1 MLKKYYDYDDVEYK
15 EIRNVENLFNQTTDE
30 DFYKPIRTISVFD
43 NKINYIEYESR
54 GDKDQKFY
62 QLKIILI
69 WSDHI

>member
-30 DFYKPIRTISVFD
+30 DFYKPIRTISFFD

-62 QLKIILI
+62 QLKNILI
-69 WSDHI
+69 

>member
-15 EIRNVENLFNQTTDE
+15 EIRIVENLFNRTNDE

-62 QLKIILI
+62 QLKNILI
-69 WSDHI
+69 

>member
-1 MLKKYYDYDDVEYK
+1 MLTKYYDYDDVEYK

-69 WSDHI
+69 

>member
-69 WSDHI
+69 

>member
-15 EIRNVENLFNQTTDE
+15 EIRNVESLFNQTTDE

>member
-54 GDKDQKFY
+54 VDKDQKFY

-69 WSDHI
+69 

>member
-43 NKINYIEYESR
+43 NKIYYIEYESR

-69 WSDHI
+69 

>member
-15 EIRNVENLFNQTTDE
+15 EIRNVENLFDQTTDE

-69 WSDHI
+69 

>member
-54 GDKDQKFY
+54 GNKDQKFY

-69 WSDHI
+69 

>member
-62 QLKIILI
+62 QLKNILI
-69 WSDHI
+69 